1 MKKLGVERRLLTAG
15 ENKGMLDPF
24 SPLDSKSRR
33 HAQKM
38 LNEIHVQFIDAVKQ
52 GRGIALKPNKEIFSG
67 LFWSGAKAKE
77 LGLVDDYG
85 SAGTVARDVI
95 GAEEIVDYTV
105 RESFIQRL
113 AERFGMAM
121 GRGVVTKLRMPSAG
135 LQ

>member
-1 MKKLGVERRLLTAG
+1 
-15 ENKGMLDPF
+15 MLDPF

-121 GRGVVTKLRMPSAG
+121 GRGVATKLRMPSAG